1 MSVPGGWKGR
11 LRRLLLRL
19 LFWGGAV
26 LALVF
31 FCLVLYLR
39 SDMAREH
46 LRVYLQTELSA
57 RLQRPVTLGAV
68 DFTVLPT
75 MFEAEDV
82 TLAGPTADEPPV
94 LTIER
99 LRLRSQLERLWRRDW
114 SLDRVELQRPVLRLS
129 LAEDGSLNLPS
140 WSSGGGGDQL
150 KLAALVVR
158 EGRFEFD
165 QLRLDLDFAA
175 ETFRLNLLRQAPGEL
190 QGQLQTG
197 TLQLNLPGANQP
209 LPVSMTTDLRLS
221 RELLE
226 VSSLR
231 LHLKEGADAS
241 TGSAEQ
247 LSGPWTAVGRGRFE
261 VRTGD
266 GLLALTTR
274 GNADLLAQ
282 LGWFDGIAGP
292 LTTEGAVFHRRGEG
306 WSYRGRADSPN
317 LHLAGWQLAQAAGE
331 LQVTAGTLHID
342 VVDGRYAGGR
352 VAGQVELRFDLPGDP
367 LEIDLTVADM
377 RLARFLELRQLPITG
392 VDASVQ
398 GRLILNSVSGRR
410 EYVDGSG
417 QFFLQPIESAVSG
430 TSPLQLLGSVPFVL
444 DAGIARLEGVS
455 LSSEQQRLSGS
466 GSFDTLRSAINFDFR
481 LSTDSVA
488 ELLPVFAP
496 LWDGSGDDAGPPSWF
511 PRTGRGVVDGRLWL
525 APDGVQLDGVRPLE
539 ESVLASDLRD
549 RVGLGKVGQQ
559 HFGQQHLQQL
569 DLDLDLEDVS
579 APDLDAEQLTGTVRL
594 SRWAIERLFLQLREQ
609 DGALQAEGWAAL
621 DLPEEMKAAERMQ
634 LTFDAVDWPLARVG
648 YWRQLDIPLDG
659 ALTGRLTLQGPYDD
673 LVGRLEARSGAATA
687 FGQPLRAVRA
697 ALEWNQQRLRFD
709 RLDLTATAGTARTT
723 GELQFADGALD
734 LQVDTD
740 VLRLETPPLN
750 LLFGD
755 RLQGGLS
762 FSGRIGGR
770 LDAPALRGRIETRE
784 LSVLGH
790 RVVGESVAG
799 ESVAGESAAGQSAAG
814 QGGGEPN
821 ASWVAEIDWDGE
833 RFDAHGDLGLLRL
846 DGGGRLDPRGADLR
860 FDLQSQQLARLVEL
874 LSGMPAPKLQGH
886 LAGELRVHQDV
897 ADGAAAPPVFELR
910 LHEVEGE
917 YRRLRFAAEEP
928 LELTA
933 RGSEVEV
940 RSVFL
945 RESVDEDEG
954 PTRPGE
960 LRMSGTLQL
969 REGLPVDLDVQSKLS
984 TRWLRLFTPELD
996 LPGQFELQAR
1006 LHGPAGS
1013 PRVEGTGRLRLDD
1026 FVWPLSPQTVEGL
1039 RAEFTL
1045 TDNAVALDT
1054 LSAEIGGGTLAMRGE
1069 VQLGRGTAGSGVD
1082 YEFTAQAT
1090 DVKLLYPEGWQQ
1102 QGDASLRL
1110 VKTPQGRQVEGTVRL
1125 AEMRFQ
1131 ESLGLSMA
1139 EAARQLVV
1147 PQRIEIVRTE
1157 NWLTS
1162 TALNI
1167 DIQGPEALR
1176 VRNQEADL
1184 RGDVELTLGGDLARP
1199 VLTGKVELEPGGTV
1213 AYAGNDYQV
1222 ERGLLTFADPQRL
1235 EPTIDLLARARV
1247 RQYRVALNV
1256 SGTFDRLDARVS
1268 SDPPLPDLDVIRLIT
1283 SGRAQEQELDAE
1295 TLLYGQATSA
1305 VTERVSSLFGF
1316 DTLRIDPLLQG
1327 SDAVSTVRVT
1337 VGKRLSKDWF
1347 LTYSRDPSTT
1357 EEDILEA
1364 EWQVTPEMTLVF
1376 TQNGDGSFSVDAR
1389 WESRF

>member
-39 SDMAREH
+39 SDTVREH
-46 LRVYLQTELSA
+46 LRVYLQAELSS
-57 RLQRPVTLGAV
+57 RLQRPVTLGTV
-68 DFTVLPT
+68 DFTLLPT
-75 MFEAEDV
+75 VFEAEDV
-82 TLAGPTADEPPV
+82 TLAGPATDDPPV

-99 LRLRSQLERLWRRDW
+99 VRLRSQLERLWRRDW

-129 LAEDGSLNLPS
+129 LAEDGSLNLPR
-140 WSSGGGGDQL
+140 WSSSGGGDQL

-165 QLRLDLDFAA
+165 QLRLDLDFSA

-197 TLQLNLPGANQP
+197 TLQLNLPGASQP
-209 LPVSMTTDLRLS
+209 LPVSMVTDLRLS

-231 LHLKEGADAS
+231 LHLKEGEGAGVQG
-241 TGSAEQ
+241 TEPP
-247 LSGPWTAVGRGRFE
+247 LGPWTAVGRGRFE

-274 GNADLLAQ
+274 GNADLLSQ
-282 LGWFDGIAGP
+282 LGWLEGIAGP

-306 WSYRGRADSPN
+306 WSYRGRADSPH
-317 LHLAGWQLAQAAGE
+317 LRLAGWQLAQAAGE
-331 LQVTAGTLHID
+331 LQVTDGRLHID
-342 VVDGRYAGGR
+342 VVDGRYAGGQL
-352 VAGQVELRFDLPGDP
+352 GGHVELRFDQPGDP
-367 LEIDLTVADM
+367 LEVDLTVAGM

-398 GRLILNSVSGRR
+398 GRLMLRSVSGRR
-410 EYVDGSG
+410 EHVDGSG
-417 QFFLQPIESAVSG
+417 QFFLQPLQTTAVG
-430 TSPLQLLGSVPFVL
+430 PSPLQLLGSVPFVL
-444 DAGIARLEGVS
+444 DAGVARLEGVS
-455 LSSEQQRLSGS
+455 LSSERQRLSGS
-466 GSFDTLRSAINFDFR
+466 GSFDTLRSAIDFDFR
-481 LSTDSVA
+481 LSTDSVT

-496 LWDGSGDDAGPPSWF
+496 LWDGSGDAAGPPSWF

-525 APDGVQLDGVRPLE
+525 APDGVELTGVRPLA
-539 ESVLASDLRD
+539 ESVLAAELLARD
-549 RVGLGKVGQQ
+549 GPGAGTGLAPGLGPASPQR
-559 HFGQQHLQQL
+559 LQQL
-569 DLDLDLEDVS
+569 DLDLDLEDVT
-579 APDLDAEQLTGTVRL
+579 APDLDAEQMAGTVRL
-594 SRWAIERLFLQLREQ
+594 SRWAVERLFLQLREQ
-609 DGALQAEGWAAL
+609 GGALQAEGWATL
-621 DLPEEMKAAERMQ
+621 DLPEEMNGSERLQ

-648 YWRQLDIPLDG
+648 YWQQLDIPLEG

-673 LVGRLEARSGAATA
+673 LAGRLDARSGAATA

-697 ALEWNQQRLRFD
+697 ALEWDQQRLRFD
-709 RLDLTATAGTARTT
+709 RLDLTAAAGTARTV
-723 GELQFADGALD
+723 GALQFADGALD

-750 LLFGD
+750 LVFGD
-755 RLQGGLS
+755 RLHGGLT

-770 LDAPALRGRIETRE
+770 LDAPALQGKIETRE

-790 RVVGESVAG
+790 RVVDP
-799 ESVAGESAAGQSAAG
+799 
-814 QGGGEPN
+814 GGGAAN
-821 ASWVAEIDWDGE
+821 ASWIADVDWDGE
-833 RFDAHGDLGLLRL
+833 RLEARGDLGLLRL

-860 FDLQSQQLARLVEL
+860 FDLQSSQLARLVEL
-874 LSGMPAPKLQGH
+874 LSGMPAPKLRGH
-886 LAGELRVHQDV
+886 LAGELRVHRDV
-897 ADGAAAPPVFELR
+897 ADGADVPPVFELR
-910 LHEVEGE
+910 LHDVEGE

-928 LELTA
+928 LELAA
-933 RGSEVEV
+933 RGGEVEV
-940 RSVFL
+940 RSIFL

-969 REGLPVDLDVQSKLS
+969 REGLPVDLDVESKLS

-1013 PRVEGTGRLRLDD
+1013 PRVEGTGRLRLDA

-1069 VQLGRGTAGSGVD
+1069 VQLGRGAAESGID
-1082 YEFTAQAT
+1082 YEFTARAT

-1102 QGDASLRL
+1102 QGDATLRL
-1110 VKTPQGRQVEGTVRL
+1110 VKTPQGRQVEGTVQL

-1157 NWLTS
+1157 TWLTS
-1162 TALNI
+1162 TALDV

-1176 VRNQEADL
+1176 VRNQEANL

-1213 AYAGNDYQV
+1213 VYAGNDYQV